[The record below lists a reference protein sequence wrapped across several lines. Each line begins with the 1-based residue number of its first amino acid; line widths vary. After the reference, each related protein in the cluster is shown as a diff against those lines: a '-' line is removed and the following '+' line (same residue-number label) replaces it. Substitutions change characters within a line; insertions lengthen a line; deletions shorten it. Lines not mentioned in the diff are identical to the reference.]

1 MGKKKGQQKELEFP
15 NHVAEATEEAAWEE
29 EEHPKPIIE
38 EEKPKEV
45 VDAHLEGDKVI
56 VWKGWEN
63 VYEPGYYGKQIGD
76 RLELAMVEACL
87 LLKRGR
93 IRVLK
98 DGTPID
104 FHALFD
110 IARSIDERFA
120 HRYRVYE
127 DLRERG
133 LLVRTGFKFG
143 CDFRVYE
150 RGVQLKKGPKAAR
163 EHTKWIVFA
172 VPEDFTQSFQELS
185 RSVRLAHNIRARMLW
200 AVVDNEG
207 DVTYYQITRHKP

>member
-1 MGKKKGQQKELEFP
+1 MGKKKNKQNEESSS
-15 NHVAEATEEAAWEE
+15 EA
-29 EEHPKPIIE
+29 IE
-38 EEKPKEV
+38 ETDLGKESEYVQWEKPKEI
-45 VDAHLEGDKVI
+45 VDCLLEEDKV
-56 VWKGWEN
+56 VAWKGMEHI
-63 VYEPGYYGKQIGD
+63 YEPGYYGKQLGD
-76 RLELAMVEACL
+76 RLELALVEACL

-98 DGTPID
+98 EGSPVTFEYI
-104 FHALFD
+104 FSHAASLD
-110 IARSIDERFA
+110 KRFS

-150 RGVQLKKGPKAAR
+150 RGVQLKKGPKSAK
-163 EHTKWIVFA
+163 EHTKWIVFT
-172 VPEDFTQSFQELS
+172 VPEDFTMSFQELS

-200 AVVDNEG
+200 AIVDNEG

>member
-1 MGKKKGQQKELEFP
+1 MPKKKK
-15 NHVAEATEEAAWEE
+15 
-29 EEHPKPIIE
+29 
-38 EEKPKEV
+38 KEV
-45 VDAHLEGDKVI
+45 VEELDNNEYVEPEPVKIVVDTTLEGDKVI
-56 VWKGWEN
+56 AVKNSEY
-63 VYEPGYYGKQIGD
+63 VYEPGYYGKQLGD
-76 RLELAMVEACL
+76 RLEIALIEATL

-93 IRVLK
+93 IRVLSEGK
-98 DGTPID
+98 PID
-104 FHALFD
+104 FKDLYSHATSLD
-110 IARSIDERFA
+110 KRFP

-150 RGVQLKKGPKAAR
+150 RGVQLKKGPKSAK
-163 EHTKWIVFA
+163 EHTKWIVFC
-172 VPEDFTQSFQELS
+172 VPEDFTMSFQELS

-200 AVVDNEG
+200 AIVDNEG